1 MPVTFHLLVSGP
13 GYFHNFRLAGVAPE
27 VETSWESQ
35 SQDSRTFDPVDSQG
49 RPGRQKVNSLLRVFG
64 LHSGNPSPF
73 GLHKR

>member
-35 SQDSRTFDPVDSQG
+35 SQDSLTLTPWTHRGDQG
-49 RPGRQKVNSLLRVFG
+49 AK
-64 LHSGNPSPF
+64 
-73 GLHKR
+73 K